1 MQSQQTQRQIVG
13 IHFRERPLFRLVDV
27 GKQQFIE
34 FAFFGRRRVLHGQK
48 KPVRD
53 FCVGARLITQS
64 AEAVGADA
72 FG

>member
-1 MQSQQTQRQIVG
+1 MQSQQTQRQVVG
-13 IHFRERPLFRLVDV
+13 IHFRERQLFRLVDV
-27 GKQQFIE
+27 SEQQFIE
-34 FAFFGRRRVLHGQK
+34 FALFGGRRVLYGQK

-53 FCVGARLITQS
+53 FCVGARLRTQS